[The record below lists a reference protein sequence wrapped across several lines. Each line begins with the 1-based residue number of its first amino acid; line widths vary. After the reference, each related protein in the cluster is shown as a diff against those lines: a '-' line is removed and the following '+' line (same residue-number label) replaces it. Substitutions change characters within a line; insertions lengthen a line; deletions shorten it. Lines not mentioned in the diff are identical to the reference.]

1 MEKSHIL
8 TNQPDLVTPA
18 VIQRA
23 MFEAGYDVP
32 DPDVMPAFPK
42 AEAMKFASAM
52 SKHGADLEL
61 DSCEKWVDD
70 QFGEDWG
77 AELRYYRRLGAR
89 EQDALRYLEEIK
101 EALES
106 SDAYIH
112 RSKIQL
118 IRGIIMSS
126 LDKSNSEGD

>member
-1 MEKSHIL
+1 MDKDHTL

-18 VIQRA
+18 VVQRA

-32 DPDVMPAFPK
+32 DPDKEPIFPLSR
-42 AEAMKFASAM
+42 EMKFASAM

-70 QFGEDWG
+70 QFGGDWG

-118 IRGIIMSS
+118 IKGVILSS
-126 LDKSNSEGD
+126 LSESNNDQ

>member
-1 MEKSHIL
+1 MDKDHVL

-18 VIQRA
+18 VVQRA
-23 MFEAGYDVP
+23 MHEAGYDIP
-32 DPDVMPAFPK
+32 DPDVTPAFPSV
-42 AEAMKFASAM
+42 EAMKFASAM
-52 SKHGADLEL
+52 SKHGANLEL

-70 QFGEDWG
+70 QFGGEWG

-118 IRGIIMSS
+118 IKGVILSS
-126 LDKSNSEGD
+126 LSEVNNNQ

>member
-1 MEKSHIL
+1 MDKDHTL
-8 TNQPDLVTPA
+8 TNQPDLISPA
-18 VIQRA
+18 VVQRA
-23 MFEAGYDVP
+23 MHEAGYDVP
-32 DPDVMPAFPK
+32 DPDVMPAFPSV
-42 AEAMKFASAM
+42 EAMKFASAM

-70 QFGEDWG
+70 QFGGDWG

-112 RSKIQL
+112 RSKIRL
-118 IRGIIMSS
+118 IKGVILSTLS
-126 LDKSNSEGD
+126 ESNNSQ